1 MRASLFGLNVMAL
14 AAAVV
19 PAVLIFNAAAMAHP
33 LAPVSRE
40 TFFGLLGAGAL
51 MCLVAAAALTKRRRP
66 DPTLA
71 VRLMSLGALLFTGAI
86 SWALTLF
93 VMS

>member
-1 MRASLFGLNVMAL
+1 MRATLFGLNVMAL
-14 AAAVV
+14 TAAVV
-19 PAVLIFNAAAMAHP
+19 PAVLIFNAVATTHA

-40 TFFGLLGAGAL
+40 TFFGLIGAGVL

-71 VRLMSLGALLFTGAI
+71 VRLLSFGALMFSGAI
-86 SWALTLF
+86 GWAVALLY
-93 VMS
+93 VA